1 MRDASAEKL
10 FPDMTELLLM
20 QANRRPPT
28 PEPHSTALDRL
39 PQQAPL
45 GDPQITAAGVE
56 GNTEGPQWGMGRPHR
71 GRGSLLGR
79 GPVHGDR
86 GRAAGGR
93 GGREGADVGG
103 RMGPQASQGGRHGGQ
118 GEGHVGQ
125 GSSHG
130 LAQSL
135 QQVVHQETG
144 PEMVQTDVQ
153 NSLLART
160 VQTDPR
166 QAQLTPAQRAIQQ
179 GKLQQ
184 QLERQQQQQHQ
195 QRLQSSHPQQQHVP
209 QVSHLQQQPPHTSQ
223 PEHQQPHLTHS
234 NSQQQQQIQ
243 AMPFQLQPS
252 THEQSFQ
259 QQQLERQQH
268 EQHSGMGV
276 SQHQASMSAS
286 QAQQPSMHGVQH
298 GQWDSKDASQ
308 TAARSRGINSSSP
321 SHSDQ
326 HPSWLH
332 SQYPADA
339 RPRHDH
345 MGADLMDAEP
355 GAPHLGHQGTMAN
368 QYPARHHDGGMAA
381 ASTVTGNGMAP
392 QARSQPH
399 HVGEVHASQAATPEM
414 PMIPTRTALG
424 TRGRQHHDGQN
435 QPHGLHAIQYTAA
448 QAAEPAQGG
457 FGHAPVDLVALPRQT
472 GYPLSQTV
480 GGPKDPRRVH
490 RVPSKESRP
499 VVAQSAHTAHL
510 GRHGLQHSAETP
522 QVPEWTNNRR

>member
-28 PEPHSTALDRL
+28 PESHRPALDGL
-39 PQQAPL
+39 PQEAC
-45 GDPQITAAGVE
+45 GNPQTATAGVE
-56 GNTEGPQWGMGRPHR
+56 GGTEGPEWGMGRPHR
-71 GRGSLLGR
+71 GGGFLLGR
-79 GPVHGDR
+79 GPMHGDR

-103 RMGPQASQGGRHGGQ
+103 RMGPHRRRGDR

-125 GSSHG
+125 GGSHG
-130 LAQSL
+130 VAQNL
-135 QQVVHQETG
+135 QQIVHQETG

-160 VQTDPR
+160 VQADPR

-184 QLERQQQQQHQ
+184 QLERQHQQQHQ
-195 QRLQSSHPQQQHVP
+195 QQPQSGHPQQQHLP
-209 QVSHLQQQPPHTSQ
+209 QVSHLQQQ
-223 PEHQQPHLTHS
+223 QPHMGQSQHPQQHSTHS
-234 NSQQQQQIQ
+234 MSQQQQQHAQ
-243 AMPFQLQPS
+243 MQPP
-252 THEQSFQ
+252 THERPFQ
-259 QQQLERQQH
+259 QQ
-268 EQHSGMGV
+268 SGVEV
-276 SQHQASMSAS
+276 SQHQASLSAF
-286 QAQQPSMHGVQH
+286 QQPSMHGVQH
-298 GQWDSKDASQ
+298 GQWDSDCSQ
-308 TAARSRGINSSSP
+308 AAARNREMNAPSPPQSS
-321 SHSDQ
+321 Q

-339 RPRHDH
+339 RPRQEH
-345 MGADLMDAEP
+345 MGADSVAAESE
-355 GAPHLGHQGTMAN
+355 APHLGHQGTAAN
-368 QYPARHHDGGMAA
+368 QHPERHHDGGVAA

-392 QARSQPH
+392 QARSQLY
-399 HVGEVHASQAATPEM
+399 HVGEVHASQAAMPEM

-424 TRGRQHHDGQN
+424 TRGRQHHDGQD
-435 QPHGLHAIQYTAA
+435 QPHGLHATQYTAA

-490 RVPSKESRP
+490 RVPSEESRP